1 MTVPVVNLSFAACGF
16 LGIYQLGACGAILR
30 HGDKLMSSLRAC
42 AGASAGALVAA
53 VMVTAPDKLQSV
65 KEFTFR
71 FAKDVRS
78 QRFGAVTP
86 GYNFMLTLREGIEEF
101 LPGNAHIKAGN
112 RLHISITHS
121 KSGKNTIVS
130 SFASREDLIKAL
142 LASSFV
148 PVYAGIKPV
157 EWQGQKWIDGGFT
170 DSLPILPE
178 GRTIT
183 VSPFAG
189 PQDICPKHRGLMNLH
204 LKLANMDVMFSKE
217 NIIRLNQSL
226 FPPLEERM
234 NQYCKEGHDDAV
246 RFLKNENWI
255 Q

>member
-30 HGDKLMSSLRAC
+30 HGDKLVSSLRAC

-101 LPGNAHIKAGN
+101 LPGDAHIKAGN

-130 SFASREDLIKAL
+130 SFASREDLIKVAGHKPEQIIL
-142 LASSFV
+142 LYLGFNTKCCRKCLRSMAIVFPLIHCIVGSVLCFSQSSDR
-148 PVYAGIKPV
+148 AMHI
-157 EWQGQKWIDGGFT
+157 
-170 DSLPILPE
+170 
-178 GRTIT
+178 
-183 VSPFAG
+183 
-189 PQDICPKHRGLMNLH
+189 
-204 LKLANMDVMFSKE
+204 
-217 NIIRLNQSL
+217 
-226 FPPLEERM
+226 
-234 NQYCKEGHDDAV
+234 
-246 RFLKNENWI
+246 
-255 Q
+255 

>member
-53 VMVTAPDKLQSV
+53 VMVTAPDKLQ
-65 KEFTFR
+65 
-71 FAKDVRS
+71 VRW
-78 QRFGAVTP
+78 
-86 GYNFMLTLREGIEEF
+86 EGIEEF